1 MFNSDTDSDVE
12 TYQKSS
18 TPINTVAEIRREQ
31 DKEYMASLEADQK
44 KNEERKKKNHLK
56 EKQELRLRTLKPE
69 PSLREN
75 CLPVI
80 VQHIF
85 LEKKQRLFLVSE
97 TMAMVYIWIGSL
109 APEPELFHLQIGV
122 PSRMLDPTE
131 PVIVAQNNILYMKEV
146 ENSDFTFDIFINPS
160 LTSANNSANHS
171 SSILTQ
177 RIPSSTVTRPPQSA
191 ISQSPQSTISR
202 PSQSTITRPPQQS
215 TTSSWLPLSSSES
228 STFDNYSVAATQFSA
243 INQLPSC

>member
-85 LEKKQRLFLVSE
+85 LEKKAKTLSCFR
-97 TMAMVYIWIGSL
+97 
-109 APEPELFHLQIGV
+109 
-122 PSRMLDPTE
+122 
-131 PVIVAQNNILYMKEV
+131 NNGDGLYMDWKFGSRAGTV
-146 ENSDFTFDIFINPS
+146 PPS
-160 LTSANNSANHS
+160 NWG
-171 SSILTQ
+171 SI
-177 RIPSSTVTRPPQSA
+177 SNA
-191 ISQSPQSTISR
+191 
-202 PSQSTITRPPQQS
+202 
-215 TTSSWLPLSSSES
+215 
-228 STFDNYSVAATQFSA
+228 
-243 INQLPSC
+243 